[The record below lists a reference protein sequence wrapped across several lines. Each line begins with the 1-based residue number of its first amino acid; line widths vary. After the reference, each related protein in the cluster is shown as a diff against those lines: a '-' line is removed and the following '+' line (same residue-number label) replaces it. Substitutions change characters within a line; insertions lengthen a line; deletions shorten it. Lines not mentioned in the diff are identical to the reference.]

1 MEACQPPFSA
11 RAVAAMSRLTDAGE
25 VVPIKVV
32 CHVFGISEAAY
43 YAARKAGADDV
54 DKPRAKRPE
63 HSSTEPLKAAIK
75 AIVEVNPAWGIR
87 KVWATLRRAPWNLRV
102 GRRRVHAL
110 MQAMGLC
117 LPCERSDEPLPR
129 LGTVAVA
136 EPNRRWA
143 TDLTTVWTDED
154 GLVAVVPVVDCGCRS
169 LLALGVTKPQDAAAV
184 LAPVRASLVDA
195 FGDIDNVPDGLELR
209 SDHGPQYTGRDCEDL
224 CTEWNMHHTMSRI
237 GRPTG
242 NAVAERVIRTMKEE
256 CIWLRDWRSL
266 AELEAALTTWR
277 QKYNEAR
284 PHQSL
289 RWQTPSEVR
298 QQHLRPE
305 RLAA

>member
-25 VVPIKVV
+25 IVPIKVM
-32 CHVFGISEAAY
+32 CQVFGISEAGY
-43 YAARKAGADDV
+43 YAARKAGTDDV
-54 DKPRAKRPE
+54 VRPRAKRPE
-63 HSSTEPLKAAIK
+63 HSSTETLRTTIK
-75 AIVEVNPAWGIR
+75 AIVEANPAWGIR

-117 LPCERSDEPLPR
+117 LPCERADEPLPR

-169 LLALGVTKPQDAAAV
+169 LLALSVTKAQDAAAV

-195 FGDIDNVPDGLELR
+195 FGAVDNVPDGLELR
-209 SDHGPQYTGRDCEDL
+209 SDHGPQYTGGDCEDL

-256 CIWLRDWRSL
+256 CIWLRDWRSR
-266 AELEAALTTWR
+266 AELEAALRTWR
-277 QKYNEAR
+277 EKYNDER

-289 RWQTPSEVR
+289 QWQTPSEVR
-298 QQHLRPE
+298 QQRLGPQ

>member
-11 RAVAAMSRLTDAGE
+11 RAVAAMSRQTDAGE
-25 VVPIKVV
+25 MVTIRVM
-32 CHVFGISEAAY
+32 CRVFGISEAAY
-43 YAARKAGADDV
+43 YAARKANADDV
-54 DKPRAKRPE
+54 VRPRAKRPE
-63 HSSTEPLKAAIK
+63 HASTERLRANIK
-75 AIVEVNPAWGIR
+75 SIVEENPAWGVR
-87 KVWATLRRAPWNLRV
+87 KVWATLRRAPWEMRV

-117 LPCERSDEPLPR
+117 LPYERSDEPLPR
-129 LGTVAVA
+129 VGTVVVP

-143 TDLTTVWTDED
+143 TDLTTVWTDDD

-169 LLALGVTKPQDAAAV
+169 LLALRVTKSQDAAAV

-195 FGDIDNVPDGLELR
+195 FGAASNVPDGFELR
-209 SDHGPQYTGRDCEDL
+209 TDHGPQYTGGDCEDL
-224 CTEWNMHHTMSRI
+224 CAEWNIHHTMSRI

-266 AELEAALTTWR
+266 AELEAALTTW
-277 QKYNEAR
+277 QEKYNTER

-289 RWQTPSEVR
+289 KWQTPTEAR
-298 QQHLRPE
+298 ELHLGHE

>member
-1 MEACQPPFSA
+1 MEACEPPFSA
-11 RAVAAMSRLTDAGE
+11 RAVAAMSRQTDAGE
-25 VVPIKVV
+25 LIPIRVV
-32 CHVFGISEAAY
+32 CKVFGISQAAY
-43 YAARKAGADDV
+43 YAARKATAV
-54 DKPRAKRPE
+54 DGDRPRGRRTE
-63 HSSTEPLKAAIK
+63 HSSTAALNTAIK
-75 AIVEVNPAWGIR
+75 AIVEVNPAWGVR
-87 KVWATLRRAPWNLRV
+87 KVWATLRRAPWSLRV

-110 MQAMGLC
+110 MRAMALC

-169 LLALGVTKPQDAAAV
+169 ILALSVTKAQDAAAV
-184 LAPVRASLVDA
+184 LAPVRVSLVDA
-195 FGDIDNVPDGLELR
+195 FGRVDNVPDGLELR
-209 SDHGPQYTGRDCEDL
+209 SDHGPQYTGSDCEDL
-224 CTEWNMHHTMSRI
+224 CTEWNIHHTMSGI

-256 CIWLRDWRSL
+256 CIWLRDWRSR

-277 QKYNEAR
+277 QKYNDER

-298 QQHLRPE
+298 HQHLRLE